1 MDLGAAIEALSQRVE
16 QAHGGVQPEDYEVDG
31 LLYCGKCNT
40 PRQTIIDLTQVFTV
54 NGIRKVP
61 CMCKCRAE
69 AYKAEEENRKRI
81 ELIRDIERNR
91 RASFPE
97 SDMASWTFAKDDGTD
112 PRTMRA
118 MHSYVEHFP
127 EFKAKG
133 KGLLL
138 YGPCGTGK
146 TFAAACAVNALLD
159 KGYTCMMTNFHRI
172 VSKVSG
178 MREDKLDFLD
188 SFNRYDLLILDD
200 LGAERDT
207 EYMAEMVYNI
217 IDARYRAGLPMIVTT
232 NLTSDKLK
240 QPKNLP
246 EQRIYSRLFE
256 ICHPIHVDGAD
267 RRIKSM
273 KNGFAE
279 MQNLLGL

>member
-1 MDLGAAIEALSQRVE
+1 MDFMAAIDHLSQRVE
-16 QAHGGVQPEDYEVDG
+16 QTHGGAQPEDYEVDG
-31 LLYCGKCNT
+31 VLYCGRCNT
-40 PRQTIIDLTQVFTV
+40 PRQTIIDLTQMFPL
-54 NGIRKVP
+54 NGLRKVN
-61 CMCKCRAE
+61 CLCKCRAE
-69 AYKAEEENRKRI
+69 ALQEEEEQRKRI
-81 ELIRDIERNR
+81 ELLRDIERNK

-97 SDMASWTFAKDDGTD
+97 SDMESWTFDKDDGTD
-112 PRTMRA
+112 PRTIKAMRG
-118 MHSYVEHFP
+118 YVEHFA

-146 TFAAACAVNALLD
+146 TFAAACVANALLD
-159 KGYTCMMTNFHRI
+159 KGYTCLMTNFHRI

-178 MREDKLDFLD
+178 MRDDKLDFLD

-217 IDARYRAGLPMIVTT
+217 IDARYRAGFPMIITT
-232 NLTSDKLK
+232 NLTSEKLK
-240 QPKNLP
+240 QPNNIS

-256 ICHPIHVDGAD
+256 RCHPIQVEGAD
-267 RRIKSM
+267 RRRKSM
-273 KNGFAE
+273 KNDFADT
-279 MQNLLGL
+279 QKLLGL